1 MEEEL
6 LHAFIYGLRP
16 DVKTTVLIAKPM
28 NVTEAQTSALAA
40 DEAKK
45 SVYNSCN
52 NNVKGKSIAHFVDS
66 RRVS

>member
-1 MEEEL
+1 MALPQATEEEL

-52 NNVKGKSIAHFVDS
+52 NNF
-66 RRVS
+66 

>member
-16 DVKTTVLIAKPM
+16 DFKTTVLIAKPM

-52 NNVKGKSIAHFVDS
+52 NNF
-66 RRVS
+66 

>member
-16 DVKTTVLIAKPM
+16 DVKTTVLIAKPT

-45 SVYNSCN
+45 SVYNSRN
-52 NNVKGKSIAHFVDS
+52 NNF
-66 RRVS
+66 

>member
-40 DEAKK
+40 DETKK
-45 SVYNSCN
+45 SAYNSRN
-52 NNVKGKSIAHFVDS
+52 NNFQG
-66 RRVS
+66 